1 MGRLMALRANI
12 TLGGE
17 ASVMFATKAKAYQ
30 SGALEGRLL
39 ASLNEA
45 GKDSQK
51 QTL

>member
-1 MGRLMALRANI
+1 MALRTNT
-12 TLGGE
+12 TLGGK
-17 ASVMFATKAKAYQ
+17 ASVMFASKVKAYQ

-45 GKDSQK
+45 GKDSQG